1 MQVVNNSL
9 SYTPLFK
16 FTMVII
22 YDNMVESS
30 EGRCESQENILLLQ
44 SQNFHFKITG
54 KLGNNVFSMIQ
65 IVTLSFLSKI
75 TFLLRIIVTKNF

>member
-16 FTMVII
+16 FTMTIV

-30 EGRCESQENILLLQ
+30 GGRGESQENTLFLE

-54 KLGNNVFSMIQ
+54 KLGNKVFSYNIK
-65 IVTLSFLSKI
+65 IVTIISF
-75 TFLLRIIVTKNF
+75 